1 MRTET
6 AVALIA
12 ETKAL
17 RHEVR
22 DITHDRCPLDV
33 YSNRLDEF
41 LRLGKQR
48 SQLEKDQKGLGN
60 PTITLPLNLPDFED
74 EVKARERRRLHM

>member
-1 MRTET
+1 MET
-6 AVALIA
+6 NF
-12 ETKAL
+12 L
-17 RHEVR
+17 RHEMR
-22 DITHDRCPLDV
+22 DTTQARCPMDV
-33 YSNRLDEF
+33 YSSRLEEF

-74 EVKARERRRLHM
+74 ELKARERRRLCL